1 MYHAVKIGKKM
12 KKLTLLLFL
21 CVSTLTY
28 AQIDYSL
35 TIDTAQNV
43 SRQAV
48 AKTWAETL
56 YEFKQRYNVSNPTL
70 AAWFTSEL
78 RGNSKNYTVSIE
90 MVQRWERGQWK
101 PSKAIQDIWIPVSY
115 TRLSRPTRCR
125 G

>member
-1 MYHAVKIGKKM
+1 M

-28 AQIDYSL
+28 AQIDYSVKN
-35 TIDTAQNV
+35 DTTQNV

-48 AKTWAETL
+48 VKTWAETL

-78 RGNSKNYTVSIE
+78 RGNGKNYTVSIE

-101 PSKAIQDIWIPVSY
+101 PSKAIQDILTPLLIKKSLLIWNEEK
-115 TRLSRPTRCR
+115 
-125 G
+125 